1 MKTVIRAG
9 MTLAVVLF
17 FADPAASQQKGA
29 ANIGTEEFGMTPKEL
44 VAAVEKVESL
54 IAKCMRDQGFE
65 YVAVDFN
72 TVRRGMAADKKMPGM
87 SEKEFI
93 AKYGFGLSTTYTG
106 EPPQL
111 SSGYNPGREGLGERN
126 IEIYKKLSPSDRV
139 AYNRALF
146 GENTGA
152 TFAVSLEMENF
163 ALTGGCT
170 KKAVAGTFKPEEMT
184 ATYYNP
190 KDTLINKDPRMKAA
204 LKKYGAEM
212 RKAGFSYDHPD
223 EVEHD
228 IRKRLAAL
236 SAGGTVPLDKMT
248 PTQRTGLKE
257 LQAYEL
263 KVAVKNFNLQETLID
278 PVADKIEEELFS
290 RKVR

>member
-1 MKTVIRAG
+1 MKTV
-9 MTLAVVLF
+9 TLAGTTLAAVF
-17 FADPAASQQKGA
+17 CFAGPAASQQKGA

-44 VAAVEKVESL
+44 VAAVENVESL

-111 SSGYNPGREGLGERN
+111 SSGYSPGREGLGERN
-126 IEIYKKLSPSDRV
+126 IEIYKKLAPSDRV

-152 TFAVSLEMENF
+152 TFAVSLEKENF

-170 KKAVAGTFKPEEMT
+170 RKAVAGTFKPEEMA

-190 KDTLINKDPRMKAA
+190 KDALINKDPRMKDA
-204 LKKYGAEM
+204 LRKYTAEM
-212 RKAGFSYDHPD
+212 RKAGFDYAHPD
-223 EVEHD
+223 DVEQD
-228 IRKRLAAL
+228 IRKRLAGL
-236 SAGGTVPLDKMT
+236 TNGGTIPVDRMT
-248 PTQRTGLKE
+248 PSQAASLKE
-257 LQAYEL
+257 LQTYER
-263 KVAVKNFNLQETLID
+263 KVATKNLQMQEQLID
-278 PVADKIEEELFS
+278 PIADKIVE
-290 RKVR
+290 